1 MAAND
6 SMALGALE
14 ALDGANRKALVVGIN
29 GTKEAMDAIKAGKL
43 LASGDYNGFVQ
54 GCIGTMA
61 AIRHLR
67 GEPVPAEFQ
76 FPQPVVDAGNY
87 GDLDL
92 PDAQRSCPS
101 WESIA
106 ETHAGA
112 SSGG

>member
-1 MAAND
+1 MVA
-6 SMALGALE
+6 
-14 ALDGANRKALVVGIN
+14 V
-29 GTKEAMDAIKAGKL
+29 
-43 LASGDYNGFVQ
+43 
-54 GCIGTMA
+54 
-61 AIRHLR
+61 RHLR

-101 WESIA
+101 WESVA